1 MYILNSKISGIF
13 SDSFQVFATPTE
25 INLCDVWP
33 RVWSV
38 VLVDGLPLMVSCNL
52 SDSDLSFSD
61 LILIIF
67 HIKTLHYVFS

>member
-1 MYILNSKISGIF
+1 
-13 SDSFQVFATPTE
+13 
-25 INLCDVWP
+25 
-33 RVWSV
+33 
-38 VLVDGLPLMVSCNL
+38 MVSCNL